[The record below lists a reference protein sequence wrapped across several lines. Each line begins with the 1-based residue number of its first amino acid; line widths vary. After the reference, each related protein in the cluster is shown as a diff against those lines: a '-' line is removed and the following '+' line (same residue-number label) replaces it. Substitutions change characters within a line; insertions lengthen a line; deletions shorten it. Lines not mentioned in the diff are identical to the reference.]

1 MPGRSSP
8 DGCRCRRPAAA
19 RPRRPWILPRARPP
33 GLARTAGSAGCPRLP
48 RLHAGSPRRGS
59 RTAVCRPR
67 PAPRPGLRR
76 WRSEAAADRSFVE
89 VWQEVE
95 DERVADRNGL
105 DVQLHTAARAVELA
119 QHLPGR
125 VGAFVL
131 QVDHAVLGMALADGG
146 LFLPVLPV
154 VPELL
159 TAPALDHPGPIAA
172 LD

>member
-33 GLARTAGSAGCPRLP
+33 GLARTAGSAGCPRL
-48 RLHAGSPRRGS
+48 
-59 RTAVCRPR
+59 PR